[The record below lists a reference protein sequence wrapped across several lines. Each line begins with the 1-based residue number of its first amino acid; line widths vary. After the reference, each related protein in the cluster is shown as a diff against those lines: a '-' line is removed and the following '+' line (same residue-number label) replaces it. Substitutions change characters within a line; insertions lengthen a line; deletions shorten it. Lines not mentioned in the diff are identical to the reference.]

1 MTVQAIRPAG
11 AGHETAAVLAVCA
24 LIFLLAVTTVIL
36 RTTTVS
42 TSEIA
47 ASQIDARHG
56 LTAAEQ
62 GIYADLLVAADEI
75 AFADTVPDVE
85 ALAGQMIPP
94 FATDASTARR
104 GNHDWLMKQES
115 AAVAYIG
122 TTQDPETA
130 GSLLLLMTRP
140 AASNTASDVHGHAT
154 EPVQVWLYQAG
165 QKQPAVPSALD
176 HDSLMRDGW
185 KQIVSQFDAGATR
198 H

>member
-11 AGHETAAVLAVCA
+11 AGHETAAVLGVCA
-24 LIFLLAVTTVIL
+24 LIFLLAITTVIL

-42 TSEIA
+42 APEIA

-75 AFADTVPDVE
+75 AFADTAPDVE
-85 ALAGQMIPP
+85 TLAGQMIPP

-104 GNHDWLMKQES
+104 GSHEWRMRQAS

-122 TTQDPETA
+122 ITHDPDTA

-140 AASNTASDVHGHAT
+140 SASDAASDMHDHAT
-154 EPVQVWLYQAG
+154 EPVQVWLYQPG
-165 QKQPAVPSALD
+165 QKQTPVPSTLD
-176 HDSLMRDGW
+176 HDSLTRDGW